1 MNPNGVLS
9 TACLVV
15 TKNLMQSFHAVHA
28 FRKYV
33 TKHASMKPEK
43 VGMAG
48 MQKKKKKELLGLM
61 LGSSAV
67 LKVQNKCQI

>member
-48 MQKKKKKELLGLM
+48 MQKKKKELLGLM
-61 LGSSAV
+61 LDSSAV
-67 LKVQNKCQI
+67 LKVQNQCQI

>member
-1 MNPNGVLS
+1 
-9 TACLVV
+9 
-15 TKNLMQSFHAVHA
+15 MQSFHAVHA

-48 MQKKKKKELLGLM
+48 MQKKKKERASGLDAWFFRCAESTEQVPNLM
-61 LGSSAV
+61 SS
-67 LKVQNKCQI
+67 